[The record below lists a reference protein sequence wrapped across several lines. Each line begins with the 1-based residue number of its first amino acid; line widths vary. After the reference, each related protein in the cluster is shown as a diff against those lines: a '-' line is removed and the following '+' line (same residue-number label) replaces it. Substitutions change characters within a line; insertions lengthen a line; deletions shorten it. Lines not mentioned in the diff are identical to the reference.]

1 MRKILTGLIALMFM
15 TAFVIAQTDS
25 PQTDKQLSLTK
36 GKELFETKC
45 SICHSIQKPLTKNYD
60 RQKWNKVV
68 SKMAEKMKHKHKRLG
83 ELTDEEKGLIVNY
96 LVNAIPPKK

>member
-1 MRKILTGLIALMFM
+1 MRKILTGLIALIFIP
-15 TAFVIAQTDS
+15 AFVIAQTDS

-45 SICHSIQKPLTKNYD
+45 SICHSTEKPLNKNYTQQ
-60 RQKWNKVV
+60 RWNKVV